1 METGKWREIRTFGA
15 GSKDFHD
22 KIKTRTSC
30 GVRVGSVVGA
40 VPVEAVVVVGGR
52 AGSAV
57 LAAAGALIVFLWA
70 MLVTSVELRGWLI
83 GVGTGGG
90 VFWWWYWSVV
100 VVVVGTIGSIV
111 VDRMFSSFVGN
122 KQKEEEEEVQVREDL
137 NRYKY
142 LLEQKFI
149 LSGV

>member
-1 METGKWREIRTFGA
+1 MERDGESWGREIRTLGA

-111 VDRMFSSFVGN
+111 VDRCFRCSLVMN
-122 KQKEEEEEVQVREDL
+122 KRK
-137 NRYKY
+137 K
-142 LLEQKFI
+142 KK
-149 LSGV
+149 SK

>member
-1 METGKWREIRTFGA
+1 METGKWREIRTLGL
-15 GSKDFHD
+15 GVNDFHA
-22 KIKTRTSC
+22 KINTLTSW
-30 GVRVGSVVGA
+30 GVRVGRVVEG

-83 GVGTGGG
+83 GFGTGGG

-111 VDRMFSSFVGN
+111 VDRCFRCSLVMN
-122 KQKEEEEEVQVREDL
+122 KRK
-137 NRYKY
+137 K
-142 LLEQKFI
+142 KKK
-149 LSGV
+149 SK

>member
-1 METGKWREIRTFGA
+1 MERNGESWGREIRTFGA

-83 GVGTGGG
+83 GVGTGGS

-111 VDRMFSSFVGN
+111 VDRCFRCSLVMN
-122 KQKEEEEEVQVREDL
+122 KRK
-137 NRYKY
+137 K
-142 LLEQKFI
+142 KK
-149 LSGV
+149 SK